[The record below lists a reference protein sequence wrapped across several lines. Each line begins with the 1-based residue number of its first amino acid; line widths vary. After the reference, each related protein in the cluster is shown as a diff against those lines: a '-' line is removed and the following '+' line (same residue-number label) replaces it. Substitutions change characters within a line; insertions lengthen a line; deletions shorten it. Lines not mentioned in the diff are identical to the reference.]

1 LSFTQGK
8 VEFKDNGRKGTIL
21 IKQFRAFNTVNAEVK
36 VGEFDGVS
44 ETLSLLDSKDNQ
56 IVWNGKNPPKDRTI
70 EIIEHTRVNPT
81 LFAAMTV
88 LSTVGIVLAS
98 FFLAINIKFRNQ
110 R

>member
-1 LSFTQGK
+1 M
-8 VEFKDNGRKGTIL
+8 
-21 IKQFRAFNTVNAEVK
+21 K

-88 LSTVGIVLAS
+88 ASSVGIVLAS

>member
-1 LSFTQGK
+1 M
-8 VEFKDNGRKGTIL
+8 EFRDNGRKGTIL

-36 VGEFDGVS
+36 VGEFDGVAQ
-44 ETLSLLDSKDNQ
+44 TLSLFTTKDNE
-56 IVWNGKNPPKDRTI
+56 IVWNGKNPPKDRTF

-88 LSTVGIVLAS
+88 ASSVGIVLGC